1 MSGFLLAPCWFITI
15 ALHYSLKSGVV
26 LSSSV
31 LLLRTALAIWVLLG
45 RGGEY
50 EDKAPV
56 ILCLMAVGFGVL
68 GHGVEKGGSIFL
80 QLYELPQ
87 PALWKQ
93 CLDWRQHAMPGPVL
107 ALSGPEPVGSNSN
120 SSNCFW
126 TLEGN
131 PSVYMCS
138 CSLRENWCA
147 LGVSL
152 CVCWHRAAS
161 IVTVASVNS
170 CSLHCKEAV
179 VLSLREYCWTTF
191 WSRWPLQT

>member
-31 LLLRTALAIWVLLG
+31 LLLRTALAIWVLGL
-45 RGGEY
+45 GGEV

-56 ILCLMAVGFGVL
+56 ICHVAVGFGVL
-68 GHGVEKGGSIFL
+68 GFCRERRKH
-80 QLYELPQ
+80 LPTTLWAS
-87 PALWKQ
+87 PA
-93 CLDWRQHAMPGPVL
+93 
-107 ALSGPEPVGSNSN
+107 STIEPVPWLETACYAWSCPGTVWSRTVGSDSN

-126 TLEGN
+126 TLGGN
-131 PSVYMCS
+131 PSVCMCS
-138 CSLRENWCA
+138 CSLQENWYA

-152 CVCWHRAAS
+152 RAYWHRAAS

-170 CSLHCKEAV
+170 CSLHSKEA
-179 VLSLREYCWTTF
+179 LA
-191 WSRWPLQT
+191 